1 MFTLG
6 DYAKARLP
14 RLISMNW
21 GAEDLSSAIGAVGN
35 KGPDGDWDFP
45 YQMVRTQF
53 LFAAHAAGVQA
64 IDTIYAA
71 YTDEAGLRRSCDLA
85 RRQGF
90 TGRIAIPPAQVAVI
104 NETFSPS
111 KIGRA
116 SCRERVCQYV

>member
-53 LFAAHAAGVQA
+53 LFAAPAAGVPA
-64 IDTIYAA
+64 IDTIYAD
-71 YTDEAGLRRSCDLA
+71 YKDEPVLRRSCGLA
-85 RRQGF
+85 RGQGF
-90 TGRIAIPPAQVAVI
+90 NGLIAIHPAQVAV
-104 NETFSPS
+104 NTQHFWTN
-111 KIGRA
+111 
-116 SCRERVCQYV
+116 Q